1 MEIQLITLAIVTT
14 ISIFGNVVQFLL
26 NKKSNDIKNLKDR
39 IELMDS
45 VQGKQT
51 KYYEKEMEHQND
63 KKKELQK
70 KIESQAQMLRQNGE
84 EILRL
89 QRMVNKLIGEGCH
102 LEDCPNRSPYT
113 IEEINN
119 LTKKINN
126 ETNKKRNQGNY
137 GQID

>member
-63 KKKELQK
+63 KIKELQK
-70 KIESQAQMLRQNGE
+70 KIESQAQMLRQNGT

-89 QRMVNKLIGEGCH
+89 QRIVNKLIGEGCH

-126 ETNKKRNQGNY
+126 ETNKKRNQGN
-137 GQID
+137 

>member
-63 KKKELQK
+63 KIKELQK

-89 QRMVNKLIGEGCH
+89 QRMVNKLIGNGCH
-102 LEDCPNRSPYT
+102 LDDCPNRSPYT
-113 IEEINN
+113 VEEINEM
-119 LTKKINN
+119 TKKIKN
-126 ETNKKRNQGNY
+126 ETAKKHN
-137 GQID
+137 

>member
-1 MEIQLITLAIVTT
+1 MGTQIITLAIVTT
-14 ISIFGNVVQFLL
+14 ISILGNVVQFLL

-63 KKKELQK
+63 KIKELQK

-89 QRMVNKLIGEGCH
+89 QRMVNKLIGNGCH
-102 LEDCPNRSPYT
+102 LDDCPNRSPYT
-113 IEEINN
+113 VEEINEM
-119 LTKKINN
+119 TKKIKNG
-126 ETNKKRNQGNY
+126 TSKKHN
-137 GQID
+137 

>member
-63 KKKELQK
+63 KIKELQK

-126 ETNKKRNQGNY
+126 ETNKKRNQGN
-137 GQID
+137 

>member
-1 MEIQLITLAIVTT
+1 METQLITLAIVTT

-63 KKKELQK
+63 KIKELQK

-89 QRMVNKLIGEGCH
+89 QRMVNKLIGNGCH
-102 LEDCPNRSPYT
+102 LDDCPNRSPYT
-113 IEEINN
+113 VEEINEM
-119 LTKKINN
+119 TKKIKN
-126 ETNKKRNQGNY
+126 ETAKKHN
-137 GQID
+137 

>member
-1 MEIQLITLAIVTT
+1 METQLITLAIVTT

-63 KKKELQK
+63 KIKELQK

-126 ETNKKRNQGNY
+126 ETNKKRNQGN
-137 GQID
+137 

>member
-1 MEIQLITLAIVTT
+1 
-14 ISIFGNVVQFLL
+14 
-26 NKKSNDIKNLKDR
+26 
-39 IELMDS
+39 MDS

-63 KKKELQK
+63 KIKELQK

-126 ETNKKRNQGNY
+126 ETNKKRNQGN
-137 GQID
+137 

>member
-1 MEIQLITLAIVTT
+1 METQLITLAIVST
-14 ISIFGNVVQFLL
+14 ISILGNVIQFLL

-63 KKKELQK
+63 KIKELQK
-70 KIESQAQMLRQNGE
+70 KIENQAQMLRQNGE

-89 QRMVNKLIGEGCH
+89 QRMVNKLIGDGCH
-102 LEDCPNRSPYT
+102 LEDCPNRAPYS
-113 IEEINN
+113 IEEINTM
-119 LTKKINN
+119 TKKIKD
-126 ETNKKRNQGNY
+126 ETKKHN
-137 GQID
+137 